1 MHNEIF
7 ITFVKYLKI
16 LKKMKKLYFLL
27 LSLLTFGVS
36 NAQEALIT
44 GYVDSPCPS
53 QLGRTVEIYV
63 DGTIDF
69 TGWNLVRQS
78 NGGGYTTNID
88 LSALGSITDNFAYI
102 TTDAATLTAEFGIST
117 NVLVSAAITDNGND
131 AFQIIDAGTTVIDRF
146 GEDGVDGN
154 GTAWNHLDTYYYRVD
169 GVPANGGAFN
179 VVDFTFG
186 ALNLLDGEGLCNGA
200 SALSTFVPFGTY
212 STTASTTPTISISG
226 TVQSLDYFEGN
237 GPSAEDTFSVSGI
250 NLTQNITVTAPAN
263 FEVSLTTGTGFGA
276 SVILTQTTG
285 TVNPTNVYVRL
296 SSGLSSNTY
305 NGDIVA
311 STTGATN
318 QTLSISGIVSP
329 ATPQFTITGGTPG
342 ALNYTF
348 GSGPSNEDSIFV
360 EGLFL
365 TSDITI
371 TAPTNFEVSLTSGTG
386 FMSSVSVTPSSGTVT
401 STEVFIRLASG
412 LAINSYSGDITVS
425 SSPAADQT
433 VALTGNVFGT
443 ATNSLV
449 IIGVYDGPNPGG
461 LPKGVELFA
470 LADIADL
477 SLYGISS
484 VTNGAGTNGA
494 TIEYTF
500 PADALTA
507 GQSIFVASE
516 GTEFNNF
523 FGFAPNYITNV
534 VSINGDDAVELYEN
548 GTIIDTFGD
557 VDADGTGT
565 AWEYLDGWAYRVSNT
580 GPDGTFVIGNWTF
593 SGINQLEGATTNA
606 ACTIPYPLGTYTNS
620 LSANNFNAI
629 EGFTMYPNPS
639 NGNTLYFST
648 VANAELDVQVYDMLG
663 KQVIKSKVS
672 NNALNISVL
681 NQGIYIVK
689 VTEEGKT
696 ATRKL
701 VVK

>member
-1 MHNEIF
+1 MTSASFSQVF
-7 ITFVKYLKI
+7 ITEIADPDNNAEARFIELYNAGSTAVNFTEGNGWQIDKYTNASGTVS
-16 LKKMKKLYFLL
+16 
-27 LSLLTFGVS
+27 LSLNLTGTIPAGGFYIIAYDNTPGTFNTVYGFAPDQLDAINNGVTGS
-36 NAQEALIT
+36 NGDDDLAL
-44 GYVDSPCPS
+44 
-53 QLGRTVEIYV
+53 V
-63 DGTIDF
+63 DGTDTIVDF
-69 TGWNLVRQS
+69 
-78 NGGGYTTNID
+78 
-88 LSALGSITDNFAYI
+88 F
-102 TTDAATLTAEFGIST
+102 
-117 NVLVSAAITDNGND
+117 
-131 AFQIIDAGTTVIDRF
+131 
-146 GEDGVDGN
+146 
-154 GTAWNHLDTYYYRVD
+154 
-169 GVPANGGAFN
+169 GVPAVDNTGTCAEYEDGRAERSPSVTMGNPTFDESEWNVWADSAVSGCTNHTLQVQNAPASFDPGAWIGTATGP
-179 VVDFTFG
+179 VVTIDSNITG
-186 ALNLLDGEGLCNGA
+186 LN
-200 SALSTFVPFGTY
+200 
-212 STTASTTPTISISG
+212 
-226 TVQSLDYFEGN
+226 YFEGN
-237 GPSAEDTFSVSGI
+237 GPSAEQTYSVSGI
-250 NLTQNITVTAPAN
+250 NLTADLIVTAPAN
-263 FEVSLTTGTGFGA
+263 FEISSTSGTGYSSSVSLTPASGT
-276 SVILTQTTG
+276 
-285 TVNPTNVYVRL
+285 
-296 SSGLSSNTY
+296 
-305 NGDIVA
+305 VA
-311 STTGATN
+311 STTLYVRLVAGLTANTYTDILTATSTGATSETIN
-318 QTLSISGIVSP
+318 VTGIVSP
-329 ATPQFTITGGTPG
+329 STPQFTVSGGTP
-342 ALNYTF
+342 AAMNYTF
-348 GSGPSNEDSIFV
+348 VSGGPSNEESIFV

-371 TAPTNFEVSLTSGTG
+371 TAPINFEVSLTSGAG
-386 FMSSVSVTPSSGTVT
+386 FMSSVTVTPSSGTVT

-412 LAINSYSGDITVS
+412 LSINSYSGDITVS

-477 SLYGISS
+477 SLYGISA
-484 VTNGAGTNGA
+484 VYNGGGSSAGSIGF
-494 TIEYTF
+494 TF
-500 PADALTA
+500 PANALAA
-507 GQSIFVASE
+507 GQSIFVSNE
-516 GTEFNNF
+516 STEFTNF
-523 FGFAPNYITNV
+523 FGFAPNYTSGILN
-534 VSINGDDAVELYEN
+534 INGDDSIELYEN

-565 AWEYLDGWAYRVSNT
+565 AWEYLDGWAYRNSNT

-606 ACTIPYPLGTYTNS
+606 ACTVPYPLGTYTNS

-672 NNALNISVL
+672 NNALNISGL

-701 VVK
+701 VVR